1 MIAEQKGKEV
11 RKYFIDCEKR
21 ANNPI
26 AMLDDPTTLRNM
38 LLGYTEKVIK
48 LEQAVKEQKV
58 VIQQQAPA
66 VAFHNT
72 VAAHEDLW
80 YSLEESAKLLNVGR
94 TTLSR
99 FLKDNGHMTQTRFP
113 LQRHIDS
120 KIMGV
125 KIDQYKEPVGYGQFV
140 EHAPTAKPFLT
151 GKGLT
156 VIGEKLRKAGMQ

>member
-1 MIAEQKGKEV
+1 MKREYHVSLDMAKELSMVDRGAKGKEV

-66 VAFHNT
+66 VAF
-72 VAAHEDLW
+72 
-80 YSLEESAKLLNVGR
+80 
-94 TTLSR
+94 
-99 FLKDNGHMTQTRFP
+99 Q
-113 LQRHIDS
+113 
-120 KIMGV
+120 
-125 KIDQYKEPVGYGQFV
+125 
-140 EHAPTAKPFLT
+140 
-151 GKGLT
+151 
-156 VIGEKLRKAGMQ
+156 